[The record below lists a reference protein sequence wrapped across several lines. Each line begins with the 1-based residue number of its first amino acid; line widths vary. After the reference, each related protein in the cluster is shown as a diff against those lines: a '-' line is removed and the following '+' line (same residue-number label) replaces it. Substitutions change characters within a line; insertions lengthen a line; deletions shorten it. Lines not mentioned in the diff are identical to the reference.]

1 MEITQYCFS
10 RHHDLELVDVE
21 DYAGHDAEDVDDVL
35 PPYKRRRD
43 DHWRLATWW
52 AE

>member
-1 MEITQYCFS
+1 MITGDQ
-10 RHHDLELVDVE
+10 LVLVELVDVE

-43 DHWRLATWW
+43 DHRRLATWW